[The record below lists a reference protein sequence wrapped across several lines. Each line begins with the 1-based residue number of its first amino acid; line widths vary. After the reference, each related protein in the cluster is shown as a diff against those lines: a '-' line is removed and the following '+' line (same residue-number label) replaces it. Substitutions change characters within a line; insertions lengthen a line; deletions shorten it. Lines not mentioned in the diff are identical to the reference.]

1 MSKKMSAFSIAM
13 AFAGTITGAG
23 FSSGQEQMQFFG
35 DFGLMG
41 ILGAALTVVLFTFY
55 AYIVMKLA
63 RHKDSDN
70 FSEMMVPLEDGT
82 PKKALMGLADVAT
95 LTFYFCLLVVMGAG
109 CGALLN
115 EAIGL
120 PVILGSGLVLFA
132 TGIVVY
138 LGLES
143 VQRGFNITVSILV
156 VGVVLVAVIAILNPM
171 VSTGNSGIIENI
183 MSQAKPNE
191 SGFKWLQKATEFVL
205 YNTFACLGV
214 IVVLGRIAK
223 DDKTLL
229 KGAGLG
235 SFITSGL
242 AVIIVLA
249 IVMNF
254 SLVEEAVMPMIT
266 LAQNISTPMGWFY
279 IVLMVLAIF
288 STLLGIMFG
297 IVKKVEGY
305 KFYQVKYNPVLI
317 IAMCVVAMFGAKIGF
332 VTLIGVIYPFYGY
345 ISAIALVGFCIN
357 YYKTFMKKERRVEN

>member
-41 ILGAALTVVLFTFY
+41 ILGAAITVVLFTFY

-70 FSEMMVPLEDGT
+70 FSEMMVPLEDGA
-82 PKKALMGLADVAT
+82 PKKVLMGLADIAT

-115 EAIGL
+115 EVLGL
-120 PVILGSGLVLFA
+120 PVIVGSGLVLFA

-143 VQRGFNITVSILV
+143 VQKGFNITVSILV
-156 VGVVLVAVIAILNPM
+156 VGVVLVALIAIFNP
-171 VSTGNSGIIENI
+171 VVDTGNNGIVENI
-183 MSQAKPNE
+183 IAQAKPSE
-191 SGFKWLQKATEFVL
+191 GGFKWLQKATEFVL

-214 IVVLGRIAK
+214 IVALGRFAK

-235 SFITSGL
+235 SIIIEPSRGDTLSG
-242 AVIIVLA
+242 
-249 IVMNF
+249 
-254 SLVEEAVMPMIT
+254 SDD
-266 LAQNISTPMGWFY
+266 
-279 IVLMVLAIF
+279 
-288 STLLGIMFG
+288 
-297 IVKKVEGY
+297 
-305 KFYQVKYNPVLI
+305 
-317 IAMCVVAMFGAKIGF
+317 
-332 VTLIGVIYPFYGY
+332 
-345 ISAIALVGFCIN
+345 
-357 YYKTFMKKERRVEN
+357 